1 MKEKNAEGAAIGF
14 NGRVLL
20 AFALLLIL
28 GYGMAGFFAFP
39 VADDLSF
46 ALMRKEGGWWELG
59 LNEWNRWSGRY
70 ISNFL
75 VLASPLYVGGID
87 LYTWMPLL
95 LLLFLLFS
103 VYTIYRLARVEQWP
117 VFVGGFLLVFLGGMP
132 DVTEGIFW
140 FTGAWIYFPGVFI
153 FTLAFTLK
161 LSADS
166 DENGPRKRKLIL
178 SAILFFLAG
187 GFNELMA
194 IWALFFSVFLF
205 QFKKARWEQVLLL
218 VFHGLNLLW
227 VFSAPGNQI
236 RQAQFEGNH
245 QVFNSFVLSSLYT
258 GRFMIE
264 WVLNPTLWIWA
275 LFLVFYSGNNKAS
288 TQPHFAKPLKAVFLS
303 LGALYLS
310 VFTPVWATG
319 ILGQYRTIN
328 QAYFLFLILFS
339 MAVYHNRFRLR
350 GCVPFG
356 IRFKS
361 ACFLFLVFGMVW
373 KNNYFLWK
381 ELCDGQ
387 LHQFHIEMLHR
398 FSLLEQ
404 CNSKECWIP
413 ELSVRP
419 KTLFVYP
426 LSEDP
431 NHWKNRQY
439 QEYFSTEAVHKIEN

>member
-1 MKEKNAEGAAIGF
+1 MKEKTEEEAGKGF

-20 AFALLLIL
+20 ACALLLIL

-46 ALMRKEGGWWELG
+46 ALMRKEGGWWELS

-75 VLASPLYVGGID
+75 VLASPLYLGGID
-87 LYTWMPLL
+87 LYRLMPLI
-95 LLLFLLFS
+95 LLLFLVFI
-103 VYTIYRLARVEQWP
+103 VYAIYRNARVEQWP

-140 FTGAWIYFPGVFI
+140 FTGAWIYLPGVLI
-153 FTLAFTLK
+153 FTLALALR

-166 DENGPRKRKLIL
+166 DENWPRKRKLIF
-178 SAILFFLAG
+178 SALLFFLAA
-187 GFNELMA
+187 GFNELMP

-205 QFKKARWEQVLLL
+205 QLKKNRREQVLFLIFL
-218 VFHGLNLLW
+218 GLNFLW

-236 RQAQFEGNH
+236 RQAQFEVHH

-258 GRFMIE
+258 CRFIFE

-275 LFLVFYSGNNKAS
+275 LLLIFFKGSIKPS
-288 TQPHFAKPLKAVFLS
+288 TSPLFGKPLKVFF
-303 LGALYLS
+303 LGFGTLFLS
-310 VFTPVWATG
+310 VFTPVWSTG

-328 QAYFLFLILFS
+328 QAYFLFLFLFS
-339 MAVYHNRFRLR
+339 MSVYQHRIRLR
-350 GCVPFG
+350 ESIPFG

-361 ACFLFLVFGMVW
+361 ACFFFILFGMAW
-373 KNNYFLWK
+373 KNNFFLWK
-381 ELCDGQ
+381 ELGNGQ
-387 LHQFHIEMLHR
+387 LNQFHNEMLYR

-404 CNSKECWIP
+404 CKSKECWIP
-413 ELSVRP
+413 EVSARP

-439 QEYFSTEAVHKIEN
+439 QEYFSTGTVHKIEN